1 MNQGHL
7 FSFVKVH
14 LIQFRISFITF
25 FLVSFLQITNYSY
38 AQLSR
43 DQFVKLE
50 SALGDQSFF
59 SGHLTG
65 FMLYDLDSQQVLYE
79 KNSQIRFIPASTTKL
94 WTLFASILI
103 LQDSTQTLR
112 YVISGDTI
120 KIWGSGDPS
129 WKYKDFKQPDLQKLL
144 APYSVVQFSDANQV
158 SPGFGFGWQW
168 DDYYYDYSAER
179 SSLPIYGNLVEVRR
193 VGNQITVFPP
203 LFQTAI
209 RMTTKPI
216 KELERDFHSNT
227 FAYNPTTF
235 IGREKYIPFLTLPDL
250 FVQMAAEETGKRWIY
265 SEERLPRDHQVFRGS
280 ALDPLLKEMMLE
292 SDNFIA
298 EQLLFMISDRLFQEL
313 DTERAI
319 EYILKTHLSDLPDQ
333 PKWVDGSGLSRH
345 NLFTPRSMMA
355 LFDKIYRILPENQLY
370 NLLPTGGKTGTLKNS
385 YQAATPYI
393 FAKTG
398 TMSNNHSLVGMIK
411 TKSGKTYG
419 LAFMNSNYTY
429 TASTVRKEM
438 EKVLVMVRDML

>member
-1 MNQGHL
+1 MRHPYIFVLLLVTLG
-7 FSFVKVH
+7 FSH
-14 LIQFRISFITF
+14 SSF
-25 FLVSFLQITNYSY
+25 S
-38 AQLSR
+38 QLSR
-43 DQFVKLE
+43 AQFIKLE

-65 FMLYDLDSQQVLYE
+65 FMLYDLDSQQVLFE

-112 YVISGDTI
+112 YVTSGDTI

-129 WKYKDFKQPDLQKLL
+129 WKYKNFKQPDFQKLL

-158 SPGFGFGWQW
+158 SPGFGYGWQW

-179 SSLPIYGNLVEVRR
+179 SSFPIYGNLLEVRK
-193 VGNQITVFPP
+193 VGNQPTVFPL
-203 LFQTAI
+203 LFQSAI

-227 FAYNPTTF
+227 FAYNPATF
-235 IGREKYIPFLTLPDL
+235 LGRERYIPFLTLPDL
-250 FVQMAAEETGKRWIY
+250 FVQMAAEETRKRWIY
-265 SEERLPRDHQVFRGS
+265 SEERLPAEHRVFRGS
-280 ALDPLLKEMMLE
+280 SLYPLLKEMMLE

-298 EQLLFMISDRLFQEL
+298 EQMLFMISDRLFQEL

-319 EYILKTHLSDLPDQ
+319 EYVLKTHLSDLPDQ

-345 NLFTPRSMMA
+345 NLFTPRSMMT
-355 LFDKIYRILPENQLY
+355 LFDKIYRILPEDQLY
-370 NLLPTGGKTGTLKNS
+370 ELLPTGGKTGTLKNS

-411 TKSGKTYG
+411 GKSGKMYG
-419 LAFMNSNYTY
+419 LAFMNSNYPY
-429 TASTVRKEM
+429 SASTVRKEM